1 VCTSTWLIHADGYE
15 LFFNRDE
22 SVRRGVALPPERL
35 ELGGMRVLAP
45 RDADAGGTWIGVNER
60 GLAVGLLNGADRR
73 GGSAAAGDTRSDD
86 GTERRSR
93 GLLVAELLAARTPDE
108 ALAALADGALA
119 RYRGFLVA
127 VFAPGAAPAALR
139 WDGAEL
145 TTVPARAPLA
155 SSSLDGGRAALER
168 ARVYAATVGDAPE
181 RAALAAFQRSHAPA
195 RGPWS
200 PCMHR
205 EDAATVSATEVRV
218 DARTVALRYAPGPPC
233 TTPFGPWLELERR

>member
-1 VCTSTWLIHADGYE
+1 VCTSTWLIRADGYE

-60 GLAVGLLNGADRR
+60 GLGVGLLNGADRR
-73 GGSAAAGDTRSDD
+73 GAATPADTGTADAAA
-86 GTERRSR
+86 RRSR
-93 GLLVAELLAARTPDE
+93 GLLVAELLAARAPDE

-127 VFAPGAAPAALR
+127 VFAPGVAPAARR
-139 WDGAEL
+139 WDVAEL
-145 TTVPARAPLA
+145 TVVPARAPLA

-168 ARVYAATVGDAPE
+168 ARVYASMVGEAPE

-218 DARTVALRYAPGPPC
+218 DARAVALRYAPGPPC